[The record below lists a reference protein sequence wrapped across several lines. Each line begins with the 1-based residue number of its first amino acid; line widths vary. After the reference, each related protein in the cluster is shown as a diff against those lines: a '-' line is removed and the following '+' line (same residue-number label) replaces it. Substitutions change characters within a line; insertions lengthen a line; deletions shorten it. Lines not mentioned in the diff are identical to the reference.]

1 MKLLFTKTKWPQSL
15 GLRGASWEGEG
26 RGRPGEGQEML
37 SALRK
42 FWQAAFHSEQELQ
55 KVYSTTLHPSHHAAI
70 FPSGLIQNVIQ

>member
-1 MKLLFTKTKWPQSL
+1 
-15 GLRGASWEGEG
+15 
-26 RGRPGEGQEML
+26 ML